1 MASKTTT
8 TTTKDVA
15 VKAITDSDLAAI
27 DSFADLQRLFAEKGI
42 AVEAASEY
50 GTGFTLLKDK
60 ARLVGVTFAIVEWKY
75 VESDKYT
82 DEHGNRNT
90 FVVVEL
96 VTINNEKYVIT
107 DGGVGIC
114 EQLKMIDQQRTA
126 KGVAQSRA
134 GLLVNG
140 GLVRSEYVNAD
151 GVPGETFYLNV

>member
-8 TTTKDVA
+8 TKDIA
-15 VKAITDSDLAAI
+15 VKSITDSDLAAI

-75 VESDKYT
+75 VDSDKYT
-82 DEHGNRNT
+82 DEHGNPNT

-107 DGGVGIC
+107 DGGVGIKD
-114 EQLKMIDQQRTA
+114 QLKMIDQQRTA
-126 KGVAQSRA
+126 KGVAQPRA